1 MFMYLPF
8 LLALLAVLGIAIGWK
23 AFSYAMW
30 LGALGVTL
38 WWFSFHATSALN
50 LSF

>member
-8 LLALLAVLGIAIGWK
+8 LLALLAVLGIALGWK
-23 AFSYAMW
+23 TFSYAMW
-30 LGALGVTL
+30 LGTLAVTL
-38 WWFSFHATSALN
+38 WCFSFHATDALK

>member
-8 LLALLAVLGIAIGWK
+8 LLALLAVLGIAFGWK
-23 AFSYAMW
+23 TFSYAMW
-30 LGALGVTL
+30 LVTLSVTL
-38 WWFSFHATSALN
+38 WWFSFHATSPLN

>member
-8 LLALLAVLGIAIGWK
+8 LLALLAVVGIVIGWRT
-23 AFSYAMW
+23 FSFAMW
-30 LGALGVTL
+30 LCALCVTL
-38 WWFSFHATSALN
+38 YWFSFHATSPLK

>member
-8 LLALLAVLGIAIGWK
+8 LLALFAMLGIAAGWK
-23 AFSYAMW
+23 GFSYAMW
-30 LGALGVTL
+30 LATLCVTL
-38 WWFSFHATSALN
+38 WSFSFHATSALT